1 MSLIKYIPD
10 KNIIWEVD
18 ENNTKSS
25 NLTEKIRDK
34 IESIS
39 ISSKSSQNNCVDLF
53 DDLSSIHKDNDSS
66 NNSLDSD
73 LEYEKEEFLLIKKS
87 SYKTISFGEEF
98 ILWDLGQKCS
108 FVGAKMAKNEFC
120 IIWRDNN
127 FSSKPVYNND
137 YDPLFKNFLK
147 ERLKYLEQCSNYN
160 IFPWERSD
168 EAIELIKKIK
178 YNKIILISNVGIDLE
193 GREFIDEA
201 RKIIGNDIIVLF
213 LAYSKRHLKWIK
225 NYKNALYSNVS
236 SFWEKYINC
245 FNDEFYDKERKILE
259 LKQTLENHYKV
270 KFNFDDKFLDYTK
283 YKN

>member
-1 MSLIKYIPD
+1 M
-10 KNIIWEVD
+10 D

-108 FVGAKMAKNEFC
+108 FVGAKMAKSEFC

-160 IFPWERSD
+160 IFP
-168 EAIELIKKIK
+168 
-178 YNKIILISNVGIDLE
+178 
-193 GREFIDEA
+193 
-201 RKIIGNDIIVLF
+201 
-213 LAYSKRHLKWIK
+213 
-225 NYKNALYSNVS
+225 
-236 SFWEKYINC
+236 
-245 FNDEFYDKERKILE
+245 
-259 LKQTLENHYKV
+259 
-270 KFNFDDKFLDYTK
+270 
-283 YKN
+283 

>member
-10 KNIIWEVD
+10 KNIIKEVD

-25 NLTEKIRDK
+25 NLTEKIDEK

-108 FVGAKMAKNEFC
+108 FVGAKMAKSEFC

-127 FSSKPVYNND
+127 FSSKPVYNNN

-147 ERLKYLEQCSNYN
+147 ERLKYLEQYSNYN
-160 IFPWERSD
+160 IFPCEKSD
-168 EAIELIKKIK
+168 EALELIKKIK
-178 YNKIILISNVGIDLE
+178 YNKIILISNVGIDL
-193 GREFIDEA
+193 GGKEFIDEA

-213 LAYSKRHLKWIK
+213 MTYSRRHLNWIK

-236 SFWEKYINC
+236 SFCEKYINC

-270 KFNFDDKFLDYTK
+270 KFNFDDKFLDYPK